1 MNNLEIKIVT
11 PEGIL
16 YEGCSDMVI
25 IPTISGEIGIMADH
39 ESLVTSLSKGQIKIF
54 DDNEELVKKFD
65 VKDGFVE
72 IKDSNLLILAG

>member
-16 YEGCSDMVI
+16 YEGYSDMVI
-25 IPTISGEIGIMADH
+25 IPTISGEIGVMADH